1 MPKFA
6 GGWKQN
12 EKVKLCALAPVR
24 GLTAGMEI
32 RMMKGIC
39 NCPNI
44 PCTYRNNCAAC
55 IAHNREEGTL
65 CNCME
70 ETAIKLG
77 AELPV
82 SFPDTEIFPDNEGMS
97 RRCAQLVKEC
107 LAKKPDALLC
117 FPAGSTVVRTCEIL
131 KEMQNKGEIDFSQ
144 ADFVALDEWLDL
156 EDESENCT
164 NFLKKHLYN
173 PLGIRPEKMHL
184 FDIHAKDLGKECA
197 RIDEIIFQHGG
208 IDLMLLGLGMNGHLG
223 LNEPG
228 GNFGDYA
235 KVVELSET
243 TMSVGQKYF
252 SGPMKLSRG
261 ITLGV
266 HHMFETKQV
275 ILQVSGTAKKDIVER
290 MYKSRPTDEIPGT
303 VLKLLPGGK
312 VVLDEAAAG
321 KIKGFILSENGTC

>member
-1 MPKFA
+1 M
-6 GGWKQN
+6 N
-12 EKVKLCALAPVR
+12 S
-24 GLTAGMEI
+24 
-32 RMMKGIC
+32 IC
-39 NCPNI
+39 NCPNL
-44 PCTYRNNCAAC
+44 PCKFRNNCAAC
-55 IAHNREEGTL
+55 IAHSRAEGTL

-70 ETAIKLG
+70 ETALKLG
-77 AELPV
+77 AALPV
-82 SFPDTEIFPDNEGMS
+82 RYPETEILPDYEGMS
-97 RRCAQLVKEC
+97 RRCAELVKEC

-117 FPAGSTVVRTCEIL
+117 FPAGSTVIRTCEIL
-131 KEMQNKGEIDFSQ
+131 KEMQDRGEIDFSQ

-173 PLGIRPEKMHL
+173 ALGIRQEKMHL
-184 FDIHAKDLGKECA
+184 FDTHAKDLAEECK
-197 RIDEIIFQHGG
+197 RIDEVIFSHGG

-228 GNFGDYA
+228 GNFDAYA

-252 SGPMKLSRG
+252 SGPMKLTRG

-266 HHMFETKQV
+266 RHMFETKQV
-275 ILQVSGTAKKDIVER
+275 ILQVSGAAKKDIVEK

-303 VLKLLPGGK
+303 VLKLLSGGK
-312 VVLDEAAAG
+312 VVLDEAAAEG
-321 KIKGFILSENGTC
+321 IKSLLG